1 MDWCNDFYH
10 ILVCDWISERGVM
23 HASDFANFGQ
33 TQAELCSLKVEKLDA
48 RIEWQCVTSQ
58 TLCNH
63 FRGAKDHG
71 FPMENEHFV
80 VARLLKQL

>member
-1 MDWCNDFYH
+1 MTVFQKGVLCTH
-10 ILVCDWISERGVM
+10 PIL
-23 HASDFANFGQ
+23 NFGQ

-48 RIEWQCVTSQ
+48 RIEWQCVRSQ
-58 TLCNH
+58 TLYNH